1 MNMELNEK
9 LTLIIDKDQKRQGRE
24 PVSQEEMISLITR
37 DENSFYWS
45 LVNLVAIIGGKPRRD
60 SNVISTAERLIK
72 SFQQRISGV
81 SDEIKEESLA
91 AAVIVSYF
99 NDPGIIVR
107 AMIEYDV
114 RKEEE
119 EAV

>member
-1 MNMELNEK
+1 MNMELNER
-9 LTLIIDKDQKRQGRE
+9 LTLIIDRDQKRRSKE
-24 PVSQEEMISLITR
+24 PVSQEKMINLITR
-37 DENSFYWS
+37 DENSFYWC

-60 SNVISTAERLIK
+60 TNVISTAERLIK
-72 SFQQRISGV
+72 SFQQRICEV
-81 SDEIKEESLA
+81 SDEIKKEELA
-91 AAVIVSYF
+91 AAVVVSYF

-119 EAV
+119 AV